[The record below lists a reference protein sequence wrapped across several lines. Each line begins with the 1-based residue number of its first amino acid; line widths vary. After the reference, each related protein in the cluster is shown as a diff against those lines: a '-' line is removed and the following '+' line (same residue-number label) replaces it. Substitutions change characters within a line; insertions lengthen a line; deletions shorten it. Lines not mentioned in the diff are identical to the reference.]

1 MAARRAAEK
10 REVVGIMDGIY
21 LELLIVLGRGCL
33 GGGPVRSAKL
43 PMQMDLIPGNVYS
56 RIKYTVNLKF
66 FRQTWYQTH
75 PSLFESVG

>member
-10 REVVGIMDGIY
+10 RRVGGIMDGIY

-33 GGGPVRSAKL
+33 VGAVMSAEL

-56 RIKYTVNLKF
+56 CIKYTGSLKF
-66 FRQTWYQTH
+66 FRHTWYQTH
-75 PSLFESVG
+75 PSLFESVS